1 MNDRLPMD
9 HVDVD
14 HECRLSKNWGLFFKT
29 RIAGDKSFITN
40 GGRGL
45 EVEAGMKKVC
55 LV

>member
-1 MNDRLPMD
+1 MD

-29 RIAGDKSFITN
+29 RIAGSKSFITN

-45 EVEAGMKKVC
+45 EIKAGMKKIC